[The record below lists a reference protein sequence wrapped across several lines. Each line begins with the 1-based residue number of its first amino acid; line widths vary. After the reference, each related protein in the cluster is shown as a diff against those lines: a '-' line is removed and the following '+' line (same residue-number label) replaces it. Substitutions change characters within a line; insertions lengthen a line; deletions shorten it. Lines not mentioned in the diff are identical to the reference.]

1 MLFKSKLLSSAMILS
16 SATLMIT
23 ANNTLAGE
31 HSAAADHANNEHAQ
45 SAAAPNKHGDSHHA
59 HWGYVG
65 AEGPEHW
72 GELSAD
78 YHTCLDGKNQTPID
92 IEAAEDVTLPPLQFH
107 YAVSGYDELNNGHTI
122 QVNYQGG
129 SWLTVDGH
137 NYELKQFHFHTPSE
151 NHIHGHEFPMEAHLV
166 HADAEGHLAVVAV
179 MFEEGA
185 ENAELKTAWQTM
197 PTHADEHHALTQNIS
212 AAALLPALH
221 DYYHFTGSLTTP
233 PCTEGVNW
241 IVLKQPVTASAAQIA
256 QFSQVMGHPNN
267 RPLQSLNA
275 RTVQQ

>member
-1 MLFKSKLLSSAMILS
+1 M
-16 SATLMIT
+16 
-23 ANNTLAGE
+23 
-31 HSAAADHANNEHAQ
+31 
-45 SAAAPNKHGDSHHA
+45 
-59 HWGYVG
+59 
-65 AEGPEHW
+65 
-72 GELSAD
+72 
-78 YHTCLDGKNQTPID
+78 
-92 IEAAEDVTLPPLQFH
+92 PPLEFH

-137 NYELKQFHFHTPSE
+137 NYELKQFHFHAPSE

-166 HADAEGHLAVVAV
+166 HADSEGHLAVVAV
-179 MFEEGA
+179 MFEAGA
-185 ENAELKTAWQTM
+185 ENAELKTAWQAM
-197 PTHADEHHALTQNIS
+197 PTHADEHHALTQKIS
-212 AAALLPALH
+212 AAALLPAKH

-267 RPLQSLNA
+267 RPLQALNK